1 MAKWVHWQEQQGF
14 FASPHFDG
22 AELREA
28 SSVQRIGTP
37 MTQAS
42 RQQDTPPQNASDNLG
57 SGSSLS
63 KDTTV
68 SPRIIHLL
76 EKLDDAAH
84 VMVAGLLIVIAA
96 FVLVYACLAFG
107 QHIVAALFEPSAG
120 PAGAHAAGQK
130 APDSFLLYSVEFLSS
145 TLFVVIVLEILRTLL
160 TYLQSR
166 RIRDIAEDFLV
177 VGILTI
183 VRKILLV
190 GANSSLSEETGAA
203 FVQESWGTFISI
215 GGVLLLI
222 VGLASL
228 RRVYPDNKG
237 KL

>member
-1 MAKWVHWQEQQGF
+1 
-14 FASPHFDG
+14 
-22 AELREA
+22 
-28 SSVQRIGTP
+28 
-37 MTQAS
+37 MTQNNS
-42 RQQDTPPQNASDNLG
+42 DNPPQTEHSARDAQ
-57 SGSSLS
+57 SGSSLG

-68 SPRIIHLL
+68 PPRTIRLL

-84 VMVAGLLIVIAA
+84 VVVAGLLVVIAA
-96 FVLVYACLAFG
+96 FVLVYACIAFG
-107 QHIVAALFEPSAG
+107 RHIAAALSAPPAG
-120 PAGAHAAGQK
+120 PANAHAPGQG
-130 APDSFLLYSVEFLSS
+130 AADPFLLYSVEFLSS

-203 FVQESWGTFISI
+203 FVQEAWGTFISI

-222 VGLASL
+222 AGLAGL
-228 RRVYPDNKG
+228 RRVYPDNQG

>member
-1 MAKWVHWQEQQGF
+1 MRPA
-14 FASPHFDG
+14 DD
-22 AELREA
+22 
-28 SSVQRIGTP
+28 SSARRNRKP
-37 MTQAS
+37 MTQDPS
-42 RQQDTPPQNASDNLG
+42 NTPPQTEHSARDAE
-57 SGSSLS
+57 SGSSLG

-68 SPRIIHLL
+68 PPRTIRLL

-84 VMVAGLLIVIAA
+84 VVVAGLLVVIAA
-96 FVLVYACLAFG
+96 FVLVYACIAFG
-107 QHIVAALFEPSAG
+107 RHISAALSAPPAG
-120 PAGAHAAGQK
+120 PANAHASGQG
-130 APDSFLLYSVEFLSS
+130 AADPFLLYSVEFLSS

-203 FVQESWGTFISI
+203 FVEEAWGTFISI

-222 VGLASL
+222 AGLAGL